1 MMIKEFPN
9 MTGLPEHPFGRVE
22 ADGTV
27 FVTEDGQERQVGQYP
42 DGTPQ
47 EALDYFVRKFD
58 DLAAQVTLLEQRS
71 RAGANPN
78 DIARSVSALRGQ
90 LDGASAVGDFA
101 ALRTRLDALGG
112 EVAQLGEKQ
121 QAEHREAVSEAMI
134 YRESIVVEAE
144 TLAAQDP
151 NSIQWKQTS
160 AKVEELFAKWQ
171 EHQKTGPRLPKADA
185 NALWKR
191 FRLARTTLD
200 TERRKFFAHLDSE
213 HRTARDAKQDI
224 IARAEA
230 LAPQGA
236 DGVPEYR
243 RLLDEW
249 KTVGRAGRKHDDALW
264 AKFKAA
270 GDVLYQAK
278 AEVDAR
284 DDEEYQENLTKKL
297 AILDDAKPILDL
309 TDRRQARE
317 RLNQIQDRWDA
328 VGRVP
333 RDRFRDVEEQLRRIE
348 AHVRKL
354 DDDHW
359 ANSNPEK
366 QARQSGLSSQ
376 LHDAIAKLEAD
387 VEKAKASGN
396 PKQLKE
402 AEEALAARQAW
413 LRAIEG

>member
-1 MMIKEFPN
+1 MMIKESST

-22 ADGTV
+22 EDGSV

-58 DLAAQVTLLEQRS
+58 DLAAQVSLLEQRS
-71 RAGANPN
+71 RAGANSN
-78 DIARSVSALRGQ
+78 DIARSVAALRGQ
-90 LDGASAVGDFA
+90 LDGAAAVGDFA
-101 ALRTRLDALGG
+101 SLRGRLDALKG
-112 EVAQLGEKQ
+112 EVAELSEKQ
-121 QAEHREAVSEAMI
+121 QAEHREALGEALA
-134 YRESIVVEAE
+134 YRETIVVEAE
-144 TLAAQDP
+144 QLAAQDP
-151 NSIQWKQTS
+151 ASIQWKQTS
-160 AKVEELFAKWQ
+160 AKVEELFARWQ
-171 EHQKTGPRLPKADA
+171 DHQKTGPRLPKGDA

-191 FRLARTTLD
+191 FRVARTTLD
-200 TERRKFFAHLDSE
+200 TERRKFFAHLDTE
-213 HRTARDAKQDI
+213 HRAARDAKQSI
-224 IARAEA
+224 IERAEA
-230 LAPQGA
+230 LAPKGA

-243 RLLDEW
+243 RRLDEW

-284 DDEEYQENLTKKL
+284 DDEEYQENLTLKL

-317 RLNQIQDRWDA
+317 RLNQIQDRWEA

-348 AHVRKL
+348 QHVRKL

-366 QARQSGLSSQ
+366 QARQSGMASQ
-376 LHDAIAKLEAD
+376 LHEAIAQLESEVTEAR
-387 VEKAKASGN
+387 ASGDA
-396 PKQLKE
+396 KRIKE
-402 AEEALAARQAW
+402 AEEALSARQAW
-413 LRAIEG
+413 LRAVEG

>member
-1 MMIKEFPN
+1 
-9 MTGLPEHPFGRVE
+9 MT
-22 ADGTV
+22 
-27 FVTEDGQERQVGQYP
+27 
-42 DGTPQ
+42 
-47 EALDYFVRKFD
+47 
-58 DLAAQVTLLEQRS
+58 
-71 RAGANPN
+71 
-78 DIARSVSALRGQ
+78 
-90 LDGASAVGDFA
+90 
-101 ALRTRLDALGG
+101 
-112 EVAQLGEKQ
+112 
-121 QAEHREAVSEAMI
+121 

-151 NSIQWKQTS
+151 SSIQWKQTS

-171 EHQKTGPRLPKADA
+171 DHQKTGPRLPKADA

-191 FRLARTTLD
+191 FRVARTTLD

-213 HRTARDAKQDI
+213 HRAARDAKQDI

-230 LAPQGA
+230 LAPKGA

-278 AEVDAR
+278 AEVDAQ
-284 DDEEYQENLTKKL
+284 DDAEYQENLTLKL
-297 AILDDAKPILDL
+297 AILDDAKPILDI

-317 RLNQIQDRWDA
+317 RLNHVQDRWDA

-366 QARQSGLSSQ
+366 QARQSGMTSQ

-387 VEKAKASGN
+387 VAAAKESGN